1 MRKLFTSESVTE
13 GHPDKLCDLI
23 SDSILVFDIF
33 GEKHNKLLTIY
44 CHLSYFPAQIMF
56 ALSILFM

>member
-1 MRKLFTSESVTE
+1 M
-13 GHPDKLCDLI
+13 DL
-23 SDSILVFDIF
+23 DCKNFDVF